1 MGALTS
7 KPYSYN
13 FRPWELEKFTF
24 YDFLNST
31 LSTIKVE
38 IHNNNINRIL
48 PVYDKNLS
56 ENYITNKVR
65 FFFDFYKNQKM
76 LHPTLKVE
84 NNYLNLSTYRAK
96 KLLLLHFFKQN
107 NITMLLNKNF
117 TDLNTALNF
126 STLTKFN
133 NFNLL
138 FDNSLTVN
146 NLTNCFDLSLFSYIK
161 NYNIKLNFIFL
172 STNLRF
178 ESPLFL
184 LKLKNFNKKTNLIKL
199 FNVGVKFNTLPFIK
213 NLGQNVPLTLKKLLY
228 GKINNKKL
236 YTNFNNLKFFT
247 TSSTTNNVDFSL
259 LSKFNNL
266 KLSSVVTKFDNIFTL
281 LSSVGEVTLNYLNI
295 TESKKP
301 TNSTQNLLLNFN
313 NDSLSFKTDAF
324 KVYFGHNATLN
335 NLSSYNLFI
344 PIKNIFEEQSTFKY
358 PFFKKIINMT
368 PIFETTKVKSINF
381 YLTQL
386 LTKLNLT
393 TSALKLYT
401 VTAQTVPNHYFKN
414 FYISAL
420 SYNYFIDN
428 VYSYGSKNLNL
439 AYNIYNVTKKKNGII

>member
-38 IHNNNINRIL
+38 LHNNNISRIL

-56 ENYITNKVR
+56 ENYISNKVR

-76 LHPTLKVE
+76 LHPTLKV
-84 NNYLNLSTYRAK
+84 NANYLNLSTYRAK

-107 NITMLLNKNF
+107 NITLLLNKNF
-117 TDLNTALNF
+117 TDLTAAANF

-138 FDNSLTVN
+138 FDN
-146 NLTNCFDLSLFSYIK
+146 NLTLTKPINSFDLSLLSYIK
-161 NYNIKLNFIFL
+161 SYAIKVNFIFL

-184 LKLKNFNKKTNLIKL
+184 LKLKNFNKKTNLVKL
-199 FNVGVKFNTLPFIK
+199 FNVGVKFNNLPFIK

-228 GKINNKKL
+228 GKINVKKL
-236 YTNFNNLKFFT
+236 YNNFTTLKFFT
-247 TSSTTNNVDFSL
+247 TSTTTNNVDLSL
-259 LSKFNNL
+259 LAKFDNL
-266 KLSSVVTKFDNIFTL
+266 KLNNLIPKFDNVYSL
-281 LSSVGEVTLNYLNI
+281 LSSVGEVNLTYLNI
-295 TESKKP
+295 TESKK
-301 TNSTQNLLLNFN
+301 STSQNLLLNFN
-313 NDSLSFKTDAF
+313 NDTLAFKTDAF
-324 KVYFGHNATLN
+324 KVYFGHNATLT
-335 NLSSYNLFI
+335 NLSTYNLFI
-344 PIKNIFEEQSTFKY
+344 PIKNIFEDYSSFKY
-358 PFFKKIINMT
+358 PLLKKIITTT
-368 PIFETTKVKSINF
+368 PIFETTKIKSINF

-393 TSALKLYT
+393 TTSPKLYT
-401 VTAQTVPNHYFKN
+401 VTVNNFAQTYFKN
-414 FYISAL
+414 FYISSL
-420 SYNYFIDN
+420 SYNYFVDN
-428 VYSYGSKNLNL
+428 VYTYGSKNLNL
-439 AYNIYNVTKKKNGII
+439 AYNIYNSTKKKNGIV